1 MDYELRSEKSGYANG
16 SYKYITAFA
25 IFSYQWLSQPSCHK
39 EDSHVFKFA
48 SKIINFSQN
57 FINSS
62 APSLT
67 KVSWMIEVGNLTKK
81 FGDKVAVDGISFRV
95 HDGEIYGLLGPNGS
109 GKSTTMKILAGILK
123 PTSGKVLVEG
133 INVTKNPIEVKK
145 IVGYVPET
153 PILYESLTPSELF
166 KFVGSIRGI
175 PKDKLEERVNYFVKA
190 FGIEKYLEQFIG
202 TLSFGTQQ
210 KVSLIT
216 ALLHDPKVL
225 ILDEAMNGLDPKSA
239 RILRELLLEFKNE
252 GKSIVFSTHILSL
265 AEIICDKIGVI
276 YQGKI
281 IAEGTI
287 EELKEKAHEES
298 LEDVFLKLT
307 ESKDEIAHIVQALRD
322 AL

>member
-1 MDYELRSEKSGYANG
+1 M
-16 SYKYITAFA
+16 
-25 IFSYQWLSQPSCHK
+25 
-39 EDSHVFKFA
+39 
-48 SKIINFSQN
+48 
-57 FINSS
+57 
-62 APSLT
+62 
-67 KVSWMIEVGNLTKK
+67 
-81 FGDKVAVDGISFRV
+81 
-95 HDGEIYGLLGPNGS
+95 
-109 GKSTTMKILAGILK
+109 K

-133 INVTKNPIEVKK
+133 INVAKNPIKVKK
-145 IVGYVPET
+145 IIGYVPET

-166 KFVGSIRGI
+166 NFIGSIRAI
-175 PKDKLEERVNYFVKA
+175 SKDKLEERVNYFVKA
-190 FGIEKYLEQFIG
+190 FGIEEYLEQFIG

-225 ILDEAMNGLDPKSA
+225 ILDEAMNSLDPKSA

-265 AEIICDKIGVI
+265 AEIICDRIGVI

-287 EELKEKAHEES
+287 KELKEKAHEES

-307 ESKDEIAHIVQALRD
+307 ESKDEIAHMVQAIKESL
-322 AL
+322 

>member
-1 MDYELRSEKSGYANG
+1 
-16 SYKYITAFA
+16 
-25 IFSYQWLSQPSCHK
+25 
-39 EDSHVFKFA
+39 
-48 SKIINFSQN
+48 
-57 FINSS
+57 
-62 APSLT
+62 
-67 KVSWMIEVGNLTKK
+67 MIEVHELYKVFGNNI
-81 FGDKVAVDGISFRV
+81 AVNGISFTV

-123 PTSGKVLVEG
+123 PTKGRALIEGVEVVQDPIKVKE
-133 INVTKNPIEVKK
+133 

-153 PILYESLTPSELF
+153 PTLYESLTPSELF
-166 KFVGSIRGI
+166 DLVGKIRKL
-175 PKDKLEERVNYFVKA
+175 PREELEERVNYFVKA
-190 FGIEKYLEQFIG
+190 FGIEEYLDQFIG

-239 RILRELLLEFKNE
+239 RILRELLLEFKKE
-252 GKSIVFSTHILSL
+252 GKSILFSTHVLPL
-265 AEIICDKIGVI
+265 AEMICDRIGVI

-287 EELKEKAHEES
+287 EELKEKAHEEN

-307 ESKDEIAHIVQALRD
+307 ESKDEILTIVQALKE

>member
-1 MDYELRSEKSGYANG
+1 
-16 SYKYITAFA
+16 
-25 IFSYQWLSQPSCHK
+25 
-39 EDSHVFKFA
+39 
-48 SKIINFSQN
+48 
-57 FINSS
+57 
-62 APSLT
+62 
-67 KVSWMIEVGNLTKK
+67 MIEVENLTKK
-81 FGDKVAVDGISFRV
+81 FGNKIAVDGISFHV

-123 PTSGKVLVEG
+123 PTTGKVLVEG
-133 INVTKNPIEVKK
+133 INVAKNPIEVKK

-166 KFVGSIRGI
+166 NFVGSIRGI
-175 PKDKLEERVNYFVKA
+175 PKDRLEERVNYFVKA
-190 FGIEKYLEQFIG
+190 FGIEEYLEQFIG

-265 AEIICDKIGVI
+265 AEVICDRIGVI
-276 YQGKI
+276 YHGKI

-307 ESKDEIAHIVQALRD
+307 ESKDEIVHIVQALKES
-322 AL
+322 L

>member
-1 MDYELRSEKSGYANG
+1 
-16 SYKYITAFA
+16 
-25 IFSYQWLSQPSCHK
+25 
-39 EDSHVFKFA
+39 
-48 SKIINFSQN
+48 
-57 FINSS
+57 
-62 APSLT
+62 
-67 KVSWMIEVGNLTKK
+67 MIEVENLTKK
-81 FGDKVAVDGISFRV
+81 FGDKIAVNGISFRV

-123 PTSGKVLVEG
+123 PTSGKVLVEE
-133 INVTKNPIEVKK
+133 INVAKNPIEVKK

-166 KFVGSIRGI
+166 NFVGSIRGI
-175 PKDKLEERVNYFVKA
+175 PKEKLEERVNYFVRA
-190 FGIEKYLEQFIG
+190 FGIEEYLEQFIG

-265 AEIICDKIGVI
+265 AEIICDRIGVI

-307 ESKDEIAHIVQALRD
+307 ESKDEIAHIVQALKES
-322 AL
+322 L

>member
-1 MDYELRSEKSGYANG
+1 
-16 SYKYITAFA
+16 
-25 IFSYQWLSQPSCHK
+25 
-39 EDSHVFKFA
+39 
-48 SKIINFSQN
+48 
-57 FINSS
+57 
-62 APSLT
+62 
-67 KVSWMIEVGNLTKK
+67 MIEVENLTKK
-81 FGDKVAVDGISFRV
+81 FGDKVAVSGISFRV

-123 PTSGKVLVEG
+123 PTSGKVLVEE
-133 INVTKNPIEVKK
+133 INVAKNPIEVKK

-166 KFVGSIRGI
+166 NFVGSIRGI
-175 PKDKLEERVNYFVKA
+175 PKEKLEERVNYFVKA
-190 FGIEKYLEQFIG
+190 FGIEEYLEQFIG

-252 GKSIVFSTHILSL
+252 GKSIIFSTHILSL
-265 AEIICDKIGVI
+265 AEIICDRIGVI

-307 ESKDEIAHIVQALRD
+307 ESKDEIAHIVQALKES
-322 AL
+322 L